1 MINLDSQRIR
11 AQFPMLKQKMH
22 GKELIYLDSAATS
35 LKPQFVIDAITDFY
49 TNNYGTVHRAIYQ
62 LSLHSTELYNK
73 ARLTLQ
79 RFINAASE
87 KEVIFTKGC
96 TEGVN
101 LVATILSYSVLQN
114 GDEVLVSDLEH
125 HSNIVPWQLACERSG
140 AKLKVVSTNS
150 NGQIDLNVFK
160 QHLTDRTKIVA
171 IQHVSNF
178 TGTVH
183 PIKKMADLAHEVG
196 ALILVDGAQS
206 CPHIPIDVQEL
217 GVDFFTV
224 SGHKMYGPTGVGILY
239 GKNEL
244 LEKLPVYHGGGDM
257 IDQVTFEKTTYN
269 DLPFKYEAG
278 TPPIA
283 QVIGLAA
290 AAEFMID
297 LGRENIYAYEH
308 ALSTYLYEQLKTVKG
323 VNIIGPEKERSSL
336 VSFSVDDA
344 HPLDIGSLLD
354 TRGIAIRTGH
364 HCAQPA
370 LKKFGLSFSCRASVG
385 IYNTKEEIDQFI
397 EHLAQVID
405 LLT

>member
-1 MINLDSQRIR
+1 MDSQRIR

-22 GKELIYLDSAATS
+22 GKGLIYLDSAATS
-35 LKPQFVIDAITDFY
+35 LKPQSVIDAITDFY

-79 RFINAASE
+79 RFINADSE

-101 LVATILSYSVLQN
+101 LVATILSYSILKE

-125 HSNIVPWQLACERSG
+125 HSNIVPWQLACERTG
-140 AKLKVVSTNS
+140 AKLKVIPSNA

-160 QHLTDRTKIVA
+160 QHLTGHTKVVA

-183 PIKKMADLAHEVG
+183 PIKQMADLAHEVG
-196 ALILVDGAQS
+196 AFILVDGAQS
-206 CPHIPIDVQEL
+206 CPHQPIDVQKL

-224 SGHKMYGPTGVGILY
+224 SGHKMYGPTGIGILY
-239 GKNEL
+239 GKKEL

-290 AAEFMID
+290 AAEFMIE

-308 ALSTYLYEQLKTVKG
+308 MLSTYLYNQLKTVKG

-336 VSFSVDDA
+336 VSFSVDGA
-344 HPLDIGSLLD
+344 HPLDVGSLLD
-354 TRGIAIRTGH
+354 TRGVAIRTGH
-364 HCAQPA
+364 HCVQPA
-370 LKKFGLSFSCRASVG
+370 LEKFGLTSSCRASIG

-397 EHLAQVID
+397 EHLTQVID